1 MNKNVS
7 GQKIQLFAFDT
18 TTNLPKTG
26 DAANITAYVS
36 KDHGA
41 VTVLGDTSA
50 TEMDA
55 TNAKG
60 VYIFDL
66 TQGETNAD
74 ELTFTAKSSTSNVS
88 VTPRFVTTNPPSFS
102 AFVTPTGAAVN
113 ATQIGGQTASAAGT
127 VTFPGT
133 IASTT
138 NITAG
143 TITTVTN
150 LTNAPSAGD
159 FTATMKTSIGTA
171 VAASAVASVT
181 GNVGGNVTGSIGSLG
196 AQAKLDVN
204 AEADTALA
212 DAGVTTTVTGRIDA
226 AISTRLAGASY
237 AAPLDAAGTRSAVGL
252 ASANLDTQIA
262 TLATAANLAT
272 VAGYI
277 DTEVAAIKAKTDN
290 LPASPAATGDIVSAA
305 AIADAVWDEVL
316 SGHLTS
322 GTTGNALNAAG
333 AAGDPWSTAL
343 PGAYG
348 SGTAGKIV
356 GDNLN
361 ATVSSRLATASYTAP
376 LDAAG
381 TRSAV
386 GLASANLDTQL
397 DALPTNAELATALAA
412 ADDAVLAQ
420 VALVKAKTDSLNFTT
435 SGQVDAN
442 VQYVNDVAV
451 TGNGQVGNEW
461 GPA

>member
-1 MNKNVS
+1 MNKNVA

-60 VYIFDL
+60 VYVFDL

-74 ELTFTAKSSTSNVS
+74 ELTFTAKSSTGNISI
-88 VTPRFVTTNPPSFS
+88 TPRFITTNPPSFS

-138 NITAG
+138 NISAG

-159 FTATMKTSIGTA
+159 FTSTMKTSIGTA

-181 GNVGGNVTGSIGSLG
+181 GNVGGNVTGSVGSVVGAVGSVTGAVGSVTGNVGGNVTGSVGSLG

-204 AEADTALA
+204 AEVDTA
-212 DAGVTTTVTGRIDA
+212 ISDA
-226 AISTRLAGASY
+226 A
-237 AAPLDAAGTRSAVGL
+237 
-252 ASANLDTQIA
+252 
-262 TLATAANLAT
+262 LATAANLAT
-272 VAGYI
+272 V
-277 DTEVAAIKAKTDN
+277 DTVVDAIQVVTDKLDTAMEADVGVYRFTTN
-290 LPASPAATGDIVSAA
+290 ALEQAPTGGSAPTAS
-305 AIADAVWDEVL
+305 AIADEVQTRTIAAVTVVNGL
-316 SGHLTS
+316 
-322 GTTGNALNAAG
+322 AANVVT
-333 AAGDPWSTAL
+333 AASLAADAGSEIATAVR
-343 PGAYG
+343 
-348 SGTAGKIV
+348 T
-356 GDNLN
+356 NL
-361 ATVSSRLATASYTAP
+361 ATELAHMDADVSSRLATAGYTAP
-376 LDAAG
+376 DNTGVAAIKTKTDQLTFGVANTVNANITYVNETAVAG
-381 TRSAV
+381 T
-386 GLASANLDTQL
+386 G
-397 DALPTNAELATALAA
+397 ALG
-412 ADDAVLAQ
+412 D
-420 VALVKAKTDSLNFTT
+420 
-435 SGQVDAN
+435 
-442 VQYVNDVAV
+442 
-451 TGNGQVGNEW
+451 EW

>member
-60 VYIFDL
+60 VYVFDL
-66 TQGETNAD
+66 TQAETNAD
-74 ELTFTAKSSTSNVS
+74 ELTFTAKSSTSNIS
-88 VTPRFVTTNPPSFS
+88 ITPRFITTNPPSFS

-150 LTNAPSAGD
+150 LTNAPTSGD

-181 GNVGGNVTGSIGSLG
+181 GNIGGNLNGSVGSLG

-212 DAGVTTTVTGRIDA
+212 DVGVTTTVTGRIDA
-226 AISTRLAGASY
+226 AISTRLASASY
-237 AAPLDAAGTRSAVGL
+237 TAPLDAAGTRYAVGL
-252 ASANLDTQIA
+252 ASANLDTQIG
-262 TLATAANLAT
+262 TLATASNLAT
-272 VAGYI
+272 VATYI
-277 DTEVAAIKAKTDN
+277 DTEVSSILTIANKLDTAIELDGVVYRFTTNALEQAPTGGSA
-290 LPASPAATGDIVSAA
+290 PTAS
-305 AIADAVWDEVL
+305 AIADEVQTRTIAAV
-316 SGHLTS
+316 
-322 GTTGNALNAAG
+322 
-333 AAGDPWSTAL
+333 
-343 PGAYG
+343 
-348 SGTAGKIV
+348 
-356 GDNLN
+356 
-361 ATVSSRLATASYTAP
+361 TV
-376 LDAAG
+376 
-381 TRSAV
+381 V
-386 GLASANLDTQL
+386 NGLAANSVT
-397 DALPTNAELATALAA
+397 AAALAA
-412 ADDAVLAQ
+412 DAGTEIASAVRTNLTTELGQ
-420 VALVKAKTDSLNFTT
+420 IGSIKGVTDQFTFT
-435 SGQVDAN
+435 VPGGVDAN
-442 VQYVNDVAV
+442 IQYVNDAEVAG
-451 TGNGQVGNEW
+451 TGQTGNEW